1 MRCKSQKGRIM
12 SETNSTIISL
22 AHELGLAFVD
32 HRLMIIKSQSDSAK
46 MRGDVRNIGNDMRA
60 VMVNK

>member
-1 MRCKSQKGRIM
+1 M